1 MELHLKRI
9 AKRKS
14 YTIGQLYIKDAISL
28 VGEDR
33 EGAYFCD
40 TLEPSLHPTN
50 HLRPKAIPGGRYDVA
65 VTWSPRFKRWLQ
77 LLLKVP
83 HRCGIRIHAGNNPE
97 DSAGCILVGR
107 ALLPGHVYNSRSTL
121 EKLMTL
127 LKERKDG
134 EAVHITIQ

>member
-1 MELHLKRI
+1 MELLLERTEKTQT
-9 AKRKS
+9 
-14 YTIGQLYIKDAISL
+14 YTAGSLYVVNELGK
-28 VGEDR
+28 
-33 EGAYFCD
+33 AYFCD

-50 HLRPKAIPGGRYDVA
+50 HLRPKAIPAGRYDVA
-65 VTWSPRFKRWLQ
+65 VTWSPRFKRWLP

-121 EKLMTL
+121 EKLMTI

-134 EAVHITIQ
+134 EAIHLTVE